1 MINLRKIR
9 VKLVKKMTRTST
21 SISSKALTDGQTDVQ
36 IYYSIEAYWLA
47 ESLPNI

>member
-21 SISSKALTDGQTDVQ
+21 SISSKALTDRQTDVQ
-36 IYYSIEAYWLA
+36 IYYRIEAHWLE
-47 ESLPNI
+47 ESSPNI